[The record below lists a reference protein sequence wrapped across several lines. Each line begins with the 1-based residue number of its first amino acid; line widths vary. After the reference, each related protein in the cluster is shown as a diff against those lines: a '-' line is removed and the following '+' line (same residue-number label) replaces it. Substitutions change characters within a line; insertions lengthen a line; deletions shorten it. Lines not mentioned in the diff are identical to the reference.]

1 MQNKRQVL
9 LRPQR
14 QSGHV
19 DNLRFFT
26 CIFWVGKKIAANGSW
41 FKVGKKDLSDYWNC
55 IFVLQC
61 RISYLVGCVE
71 GGERDHLYSSS
82 WKHYSEASV
91 RTTSH
96 SQNTRTCATCYS
108 CCSLPTETLVQ
119 KLLVYMKRFLITLE
133 SNIFSSWKFDGDNRL
148 LTIFCLR
155 VEVWTLSFLG
165 WGRLVLLILLRREL
179 RLYSSEQHAKTSYSP
194 FPDPLLSSLIYGWI
208 T

>member
-71 GGERDHLYSSS
+71 GGGR
-82 WKHYSEASV
+82 
-91 RTTSH
+91 
-96 SQNTRTCATCYS
+96 
-108 CCSLPTETLVQ
+108 ETIFILLHGSIIQ
-119 KLLVYMKRFLITLE
+119 KLVFVLHLTRRIHVPVLPATLAVLC
-133 SNIFSSWKFDGDNRL
+133 L
-148 LTIFCLR
+148 LKLWCR
-155 VEVWTLSFLG
+155 
-165 WGRLVLLILLRREL
+165 
-179 RLYSSEQHAKTSYSP
+179 
-194 FPDPLLSSLIYGWI
+194 SSLFTWSAFWLRWKVTSFPPVNLMEI
-208 T
+208 TDYWLYFAWG